1 MNENVTKKQ
10 IRVFA
15 AVVIAMLA
23 ALIYGF
29 FVLEAGQMDN
39 CWSKYSTEQEAIL
52 NCEGTEG
59 TR

>member
-10 IRVFA
+10 VLVFA
-15 AVVIAMLA
+15 VVVVAMLG

-29 FVLEAGQMDN
+29 FILEAGQIDN

-52 NCEGTEG
+52 NCEGVNE
-59 TR
+59 

>member
-1 MNENVTKKQ
+1 MSENITKKEML
-10 IRVFA
+10 VFA
-15 AVVIAMLA
+15 VVVIAMLVT
-23 ALIYGF
+23 LIYGF

-52 NCEGTEG
+52 NCEGIEG